1 MFYYALLSLNF
12 NVVLCYVISNEKQ
25 ELIEMQIKY
34 FQTAKSAG
42 LVVCNPTETLKNCF
56 SKQLVSEIK
65 YINK

>member
-1 MFYYALLSLNF
+1 M
-12 NVVLCYVISNEKQ
+12 LCYVISNEKQ